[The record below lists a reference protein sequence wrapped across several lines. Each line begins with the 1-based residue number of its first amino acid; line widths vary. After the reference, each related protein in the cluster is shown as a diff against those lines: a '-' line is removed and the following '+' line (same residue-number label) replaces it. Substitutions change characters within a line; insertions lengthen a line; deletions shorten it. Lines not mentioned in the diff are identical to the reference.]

1 MPSKISS
8 WEWITF
14 RILKLEFNFK
24 FSLDLHRILSFALN
38 EVADEHDVYDG
49 HGDED
54 VHHGGRDD
62 QNL

>member
-1 MPSKISS
+1 M
-8 WEWITF
+8 
-14 RILKLEFNFK
+14 LYEFNFK

-54 VHHGGRDD
+54 VHHGVRDD